1 MIDTREVSGENTGG
15 IAPVPTL
22 EQVRERIGE
31 LNDSV
36 LELQRD
42 AEKLLTSARTRTIVA
57 LLDPPAPLPDA
68 AEPVVDP
75 ASAEG
80 MAFGVTP
87 GVPDDET
94 PEETA
99 AQLVSEL
106 ASEWELVDSDE
117 AIEKFFSSDVEPE
130 PARRWLLTD

>member
-22 EQVRERIGE
+22 EQVRERINE

-36 LELQRD
+36 LELKRD
-42 AEKLLTSARTRTIVA
+42 AEKLLASARTRTIVA

-68 AEPVVDP
+68 AEPVVDT

-80 MAFGVTP
+80 MAFGVMP
-87 GVPDDET
+87 EIVAPSIT
-94 PEETA
+94 PEIAESA
-99 AQLVSEL
+99 LD
-106 ASEWELVDSDE
+106 WGIVDSDE

>member
-22 EQVRERIGE
+22 EQVRERINE

-36 LELQRD
+36 LELKRD
-42 AEKLLTSARTRTIVA
+42 AEKLLASARTRTIVA

-68 AEPVVDP
+68 AEPVVDT

-80 MAFGVTP
+80 MAFGVM
-87 GVPDDET
+87 
-94 PEETA
+94 PEIVAPSITTEIA
-99 AQLVSEL
+99 ESALD
-106 ASEWELVDSDE
+106 WGIVDSDE